1 MVRKVLQP
9 AKRGEISQK
18 TAERAVQAVKVKGKL
33 KITYKGELD
42 TELDGDI
49 IAALRKIGYEFQG
62 SGYNMNTNVRDISLE
77 KQETK
82 TKAYYLLIGCP

>member
-33 KITYKGELD
+33 KITYKGE
-42 TELDGDI
+42 
-49 IAALRKIGYEFQG
+49 
-62 SGYNMNTNVRDISLE
+62 
-77 KQETK
+77 
-82 TKAYYLLIGCP
+82 